1 MCYNV
6 STHDQVLISAYLQGD
21 ESAFEV
27 LLRRYQSKIF
37 GKILMVVR
45 DRAVAED
52 IFQDAL
58 MKAVFAMKSGSYN
71 EEGKF
76 LPWVMRIAHNLC
88 IDHFRLKKKIPVQ
101 RGNDEYDPLSYV
113 SDRELN
119 IEQSLQKKDV
129 LEKTRGLLN
138 ILPEEQKEIVLLR
151 IYFDMSFK
159 EIADQL
165 GISINTAL
173 GRMRYA
179 LINLRKHIDQSQMEL
194 VFEQK

>member
-119 IEQSLQKKDV
+119 IEQALQKKDV

-179 LINLRKHIDQSQMEL
+179 LINLRKHIDHSQMEL

>member
-1 MCYNV
+1 MCFNHQ
-6 STHDQVLISAYLQGD
+6 TPDEVLVKSYLQGN
-21 ESAFEV
+21 ETAFAI
-27 LLRRYQSKIF
+27 LLKRHQSKIF
-37 GKILMVVR
+37 GKVLSVVR

-88 IDHFRLKKKIPVQ
+88 IDHFRAKKKMPIK
-101 RGNDEYDPLSYV
+101 RGNDEYNPLDFV
-113 SDRELN
+113 KDRHLN
-119 IEQSLQKKDV
+119 AEQVAMKAEV
-129 LEKTRGLLN
+129 LEVARKLLAV
-138 ILPEEQKEIVLLR
+138 LPDDQKEIVMMR

-159 EIADQL
+159 EIAEQL
-165 GISINTAL
+165 DISINTAL

-179 LINLRKHIDQSQMEL
+179 KINLTKVIDDQKLEL
-194 VFEQK
+194 IFDEI